1 MKRKKLL
8 RKIKSLLNADQ
19 RAQIKKFDSLEK
31 VLQKLESKEA
41 DFHEK
46 LKQEK
51 SKARREEL
59 HRKLEVIQAQRKK
72 GVRLKTEIEKLRDD
86 E

>member
-31 VLQKLESKEA
+31 VLQKLEGKEA
-41 DFHEK
+41 NFHER

-51 SKARREEL
+51 SKERREEL
-59 HRKLEVIQAQRKK
+59 LRKLEVIQAQRKK
-72 GVRLKTEIEKLRDD
+72 GVRLKAEIEKLRGD